1 MSKLRLLLP
10 LAAII
15 GLTPIFTASA
25 EPARSCFQQGS
36 PTELF
41 LASSIAA
48 KVTPKCGA
56 YCDMTDGGT
65 LPTIPAAGD
74 TCATAS
80 ADLSQQ
86 LHSFASSSCGNV
98 ACHVTIVTTVACHP
112 LSTGGY
118 EVSGYA
124 TFGCPDS
131 TC

>member
-10 LAAII
+10 LAALI
-15 GLTPIFTASA
+15 GLAPLFTASA
-25 EPARSCFQQGS
+25 EPAPSCFQQD
-36 PTELF
+36 ELKQFF
-41 LASSIAA
+41 LASSR
-48 KVTPKCGA
+48 TPKLAPRCGA
-56 YCDMTDGGT
+56 YCDLAGGGT
-65 LPTIPAAGD
+65 TPTAPAAGD

-80 ADLSQQ
+80 QDLSQQ
-86 LHSFASSSCGNV
+86 LHSFASSYCGNL

>member
-15 GLTPIFTASA
+15 CLAPIFTASA
-25 EPARSCFQQGS
+25 EPARFCFQQDS
-36 PTELF
+36 VKEFF
-41 LASSIAA
+41 LPSSIAP
-48 KVTPKCGA
+48 KVTPECGA
-56 YCDMTDGGT
+56 YCDMTEGGT
-65 LPTIPAAGD
+65 TPTVPAAGD
-74 TCATAS
+74 TCATANT
-80 ADLSQQ
+80 DLSQQ
-86 LHSFASSSCGNV
+86 LHSFAKSTCGNV
-98 ACHVTIVTTVACHP
+98 ACHVTIVTTVTCHP

>member
-15 GLTPIFTASA
+15 GLAPIFTASA
-25 EPARSCFQQGS
+25 EPVRSCFQQDS
-36 PTELF
+36 LKEFF
-41 LASSIAA
+41 LASSLAA
-48 KVTPKCGA
+48 KVAPKCGA
-56 YCDMTDGGT
+56 YCDMAGGGT
-65 LPTIPAAGD
+65 SPTAPAAGD
-74 TCATAS
+74 TCATANT
-80 ADLSQQ
+80 DLSQQ
-86 LHSFASSSCGNV
+86 LHAYASSYCGNL